1 MLSTDRNEVK
11 NLNLRPSESESD
23 VLPLNYAAIRRR
35 WNSNPRIPDLQSGS
49 LNHLDTTSERRRQD
63 LNLHTLSGWRFS
75 GPLLHQL
82 SDYGKKAA
90 ASILETTA
98 CIDNISFEDQ
108 VFLLWMAMYSIPQL
122 IDQQLD
128 CDWRLILRE
137 ICLMVIIVFM
147 IFLLNC

>member
-1 MLSTDRNEVK
+1 MISATGFEPATYGLEVRCSDPLSYADISANGRV
-11 NLNLRPSESESD
+11 LNIRGMFAQHRPK
-23 VLPLNYAAIRRR
+23 R
-35 WNSNPRIPDLQSGS
+35 SGDFEPAGGFSPSGTTRFAWS
-49 LNHLDTTSERRRQD
+49 L
-63 LNLHTLSGWRFS
+63 
-75 GPLLHQL
+75 PLLHQL

-137 ICLMVIIVFM
+137 ICLMVIIVF
-147 IFLLNC
+147 IFSSSPSTC